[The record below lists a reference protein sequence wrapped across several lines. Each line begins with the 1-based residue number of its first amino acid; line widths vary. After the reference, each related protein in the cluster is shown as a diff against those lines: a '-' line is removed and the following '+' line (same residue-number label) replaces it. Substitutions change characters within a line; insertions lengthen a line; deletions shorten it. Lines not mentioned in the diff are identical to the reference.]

1 MIKNLENP
9 TNSIPNKKPP
19 VMEVLVPKAGLEP
32 APGVS
37 QTGF

>member
-1 MIKNLENP
+1 MTVGLN
-9 TNSIPNKKPP
+9 NKKSSLR
-19 VMEVLVPKAGLEP
+19 VSLVPKAGLEP